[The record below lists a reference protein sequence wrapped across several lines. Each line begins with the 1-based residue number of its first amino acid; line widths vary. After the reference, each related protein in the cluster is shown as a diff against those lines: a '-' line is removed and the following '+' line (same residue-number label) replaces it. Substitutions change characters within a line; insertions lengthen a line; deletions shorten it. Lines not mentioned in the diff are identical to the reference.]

1 MFLRRVI
8 IPAVAV
14 LSVVLTLLLPV
25 LGLGCGPGVP
35 ESDKAA
41 QYTPESLAQELAFRY
56 HTLTPEARKA
66 ATRVRSK
73 SKSAKSIAQLEN
85 AEKLQTKGK
94 DVATTK
100 KRTGPPTLDSL
111 LEDIDGKFNLIK
123 GTSRSEACQKAIE
136 TISKDSS
143 LTESDKQLL
152 TEKLRELA
160 GAS

>member
-1 MFLRRVI
+1 MFLPRVTI
-8 IPAVAV
+8 RVAA
-14 LSVVLTLLLPV
+14 VVLALLPPV
-25 LGLGCGPGVP
+25 LGLGCGPRALEV
-35 ESDKAA
+35 DKAA
-41 QYTPESLAQELAFRY
+41 AYTPESLAQELAFRY
-56 HTLTPEARKA
+56 RALTPEAKKA
-66 ATRVRSK
+66 STRAK
-73 SKSAKSIAQLEN
+73 SKSTKSIAQLEN
-85 AEKLQTKGK
+85 AEKLQIKAK

-111 LEDIDGKFNLIK
+111 LEEIDGKLKLIN

-136 TISKDSS
+136 TISKDTS